1 MRRLLP
7 MVLLILS
14 GCLWHRVQAPGAN
27 DPASQTMSGS
37 GPLTPAVGIT
47 IDTSSEYLC
56 GQDDSD
62 PQHGCPAQTGPAQ
75 R

>member
-7 MVLLILS
+7 MVLLTLT
-14 GCLWHRVQAPGAN
+14 GCLWHRVAPLGVH
-27 DPASQTMSGS
+27 DPTSQTS
-37 GPLTPAVGIT
+37 GPITAVGIT
-47 IDTSSEYLC
+47 IDTSSESLC